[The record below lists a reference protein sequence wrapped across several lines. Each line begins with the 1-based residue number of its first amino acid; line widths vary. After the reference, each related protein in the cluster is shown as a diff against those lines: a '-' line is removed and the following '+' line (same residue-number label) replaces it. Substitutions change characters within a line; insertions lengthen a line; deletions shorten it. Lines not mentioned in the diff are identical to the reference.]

1 MITANEART
10 LAQEYL
16 DINTSIELGV
26 IEEQIRKAVD
36 AGEFYISNDG
46 FLTPYCRHK
55 LEELGY
61 KVETGTQYNEPWYC
75 IKW

>member
-1 MITANEART
+1 MITAKEARI

-16 DINTSIELGV
+16 DINTSIQLGI

-36 AGEFYISNDG
+36 AGEFYISDDG
-46 FLTPYCRHK
+46 CLAPYCKAK

>member
-1 MITANEART
+1 MITANEARI

-16 DINTSIELGV
+16 DINTNIELGI
-26 IEEQIRKAVD
+26 IEEQIRNAVD
-36 AGEFYISNDG
+36 AGRFYISSDG
-46 FLTPYCRHK
+46 SLSLYCKGK
-55 LEELGY
+55 LESMGY